1 MARLSTPDSRTRK
14 ALHLLALFAAGA
26 ALGAAGYFVGR
37 QLGVT
42 GVLDDAPL
50 PRWADLLAGVLGLL
64 MIATAGAMAVM
75 SLSPA
80 VVGRLLKL
88 EGPAGPDE
96 LRDARLQAL
105 VLGLSGGIVMLPP
118 LLAVAGIA
126 PPWALALLALLLAV
140 HTALNLILYRRVD
153 ELFRRAVVE
162 AGALTFWLGQGVLFL
177 WAVAERLGAAP
188 ALTGWDIYVVLL
200 AAYLVASAGVAARR
214 GLA

>member
-1 MARLSTPDSRTRK
+1 MVHLSAADRRSRK
-14 ALHLLALFAAGA
+14 AIHFLAFFAAGA
-26 ALGAAGYFVGR
+26 TLGAAGYLVGR
-37 QLGVT
+37 HLGVS
-42 GVLDDAPL
+42 GVLDGAPL
-50 PRWADLLAGVLGLL
+50 PRWADLLAGLLGLL
-64 MIATAGAMAVM
+64 MVSTAGVMAAM

-80 VVGRLLKL
+80 IVGRVLKL

-105 VLGLSGGIVMLPP
+105 ILGLSGVIVVLPP
-118 LLAVAGIA
+118 LLASRGVE
-126 PPWALALLALLLAV
+126 PLSALALLAVMMAV
-140 HTALNLILYRRVD
+140 HTALNLVLYRRVD
-153 ELFRRAVVE
+153 ELFRRAAVE

-188 ALTGWDIYVVLL
+188 PITGWDIYVVLL